1 MRSPPS
7 VDVARQL
14 LQVMNL
20 LMRGFSARMR
30 QGEGHVQPAHIG
42 ILARLEMGQCTLSE
56 LAQHQVVRLPTMSR
70 SIDLLVRRGW
80 VARSTPPENR
90 RVTMVHLAADGRRV
104 LAAIKSD
111 AEAHVARDLA
121 GLSAAERTQVAG
133 ALEVLVRALGP
144 AAAAACGPA
153 GAGQTRRTANPAPAR
168 RTVKQARRSADPA
181 RLKASREPKK

>member
-1 MRSPPS
+1 
-7 VDVARQL
+7 QL

-42 ILARLEMGQCTLSE
+42 ILARLEMGECTLSE

-80 VARSTPPENR
+80 VERSTPPENR
-90 RVTMVHLAADGRRV
+90 RVTMVSLAPAGRKV

-121 GLSAAERTQVAG
+121 GLTAQERTQVAA
-133 ALEVLVRALGP
+133 ALAVLVRALGP
-144 AAAAACGPA
+144 SAAEACKPPRNSPPGIEAPRRRAA
-153 GAGQTRRTANPAPAR
+153 RKESKR
-168 RTVKQARRSADPA
+168 
-181 RLKASREPKK
+181 